1 MPHSSNDVQISRA
14 GREHID
20 DLEPLWD
27 ALRTHHAAIASE
39 LGETRSPDESWL
51 HRKAEYETWLKEPTS
66 FILLAEK
73 ENRPIGYAFVRI
85 KKDTS
90 AIWHSADKVAEIETV
105 SILPE
110 FRGLGI
116 GANLMEA
123 IYAEARKEGVKE
135 LSLLSVAANPKAI
148 AFYER
153 QGFIQRLVHLGKR
166 ICDES

>member
-1 MPHSSNDVQISRA
+1 MPQSSNDVQISRA
-14 GREHID
+14 GRERID

-27 ALRTHHAAIASE
+27 ALRSHHVAIAPE
-39 LGETRSPDESWL
+39 IGEARSPGESWL
-51 HRKAEYETWLKEPTS
+51 HRKTEYETWLKEPTS

-73 ENRPIGYAFVRI
+73 ENRPVGYALVRI

-105 SILPE
+105 SVLAK

-116 GANLMEA
+116 GAHLMEA
-123 IYAEARKEGVKE
+123 IYTEARKEGVQE
-135 LSLLSVAANPKAI
+135 LSLISVAANPQAL

-153 QGFIQRLVHLGKR
+153 QGFTQQFVHLGKR
-166 ICDES
+166 ICDER